1 MNSFKPFSV
10 LKIGLRVFQL
20 HHPTASKQNMMWLII
35 IYWAV
40 YMYVGNTEE
49 ISYEFPSGFCPSS
62 NALRITSAVY
72 FSGTPARRNCSSFLS
87 LTSRSLFL

>member
-1 MNSFKPFSV
+1 
-10 LKIGLRVFQL
+10 
-20 HHPTASKQNMMWLII
+20 
-35 IYWAV
+35 
-40 YMYVGNTEE
+40 MYVGNTEE